1 LKKHLWEWRYGCEND
16 SDCKRP
22 TPPRLTHFCAGRFHA
37 SLWLVS
43 FGRHVPS
50 DLAETYFDAIAAPC
64 KKIVCFEQAA
74 HNPPFEES
82 EKFNRV
88 LIDEILPVSDSTL
101 ITFSRLIGANL
112 KPIFSLSF
120 CAWLIE
126 DGALAPAACRF
137 DPNNQP
143 LLP

>member
-1 LKKHLWEWRYGCEND
+1 MLLQSGDEIADVVRRVGVVVCHPQEVLARRLPQEQVEILD
-16 SDCKRP
+16 
-22 TPPRLTHFCAGRFHA
+22 PRQPRA
-37 SLWLVS
+37 
-43 FGRHVPS
+43 
-50 DLAETYFDAIAAPC
+50 
-64 KKIVCFEQAA
+64 
-74 HNPPFEES
+74 PFEES